1 MTDPIADMLTRIR
14 NAKQRKHEIVYIPL
28 SKQKV
33 EIARILKEEG
43 FIKAYKVMDG
53 DPGKGEIRILLKYSG
68 KQESMITDLKRVSSP
83 GRRVYVGQE
92 NIPYVKRGLGIAILS
107 TSKGMMTDRAS
118 RRVGLGGEIL
128 CYVW

>member
-43 FIKAYKVMDG
+43 FIRAYKVMAG
-53 DPGKGEIRILLKYSG
+53 DPGKGEIRVLLKYSG
-68 KQESMITDLKRVSSP
+68 KQESVITDLKRVSTP
-83 GRRVYVGQE
+83 GRRVYVGQAA
-92 NIPYVKRGLGIAILS
+92 IPYVKRGLGIAILS

-118 RRVGLGGEIL
+118 RRVRLGGEIL

>member
-28 SKQKV
+28 SKVKV

-43 FIKAYKVMDG
+43 FIRAYKVMPG

-68 KQESMITDLKRVSSP
+68 KQESVITDLKRVSTP

-92 NIPYVKRGLGIAILS
+92 AIPYVKRGLGIAILS
-107 TSKGMMTDRAS
+107 TSKGMMTGRAS
-118 RRVGLGGEIL
+118 RRVRLGGEIL